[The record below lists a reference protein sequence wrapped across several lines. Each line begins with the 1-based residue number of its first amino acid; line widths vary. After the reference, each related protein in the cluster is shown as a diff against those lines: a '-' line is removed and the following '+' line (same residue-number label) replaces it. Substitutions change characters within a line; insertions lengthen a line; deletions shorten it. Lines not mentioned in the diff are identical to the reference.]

1 MAKISELPPITG
13 ANTRTED
20 LFVIVNL
27 VQGDDG
33 TSNITR
39 KELVEAIQYEIFS
52 RITITGG
59 TISGVRMSESRLDN
73 VEIDNSDIEDTTFI
87 RGSIDDTV
95 ITNSDANNIVM
106 TYSTFN
112 LGHLEN
118 NTANNITITQSDFS
132 DGTGNNNLLTN
143 TTLLDGSANNF
154 FIDNSTVNNSIITN
168 SEFNDG
174 TGNNVVLTNSTI
186 DDSTITDSTAN
197 NLTIGFST
205 FADGALSDS
214 TANNLTISVSTF
226 DDGTINNSDISGGTM
241 DETDITNATYT
252 DGDITNATIIDSSFA
267 NGTIEDSTANNT
279 IITNS
284 QFNDGTGNNV
294 TLTNSTI
301 DDSTISDSIIVDS
314 TFTGTMDQVV
324 STNMT
329 IRSSSADGMAA
340 NNSTF
345 ENGGIEQ
352 STFLGGTIQSSRLAD
367 FDMDLTKEFEAP
379 MDEESYFAIRNE
391 KTGDTEQISY
401 KQLFDE
407 VSKST
412 QQALKVHVDAGSGDD
427 TNIGSMLAP
436 VRTLERAFELCLEK
450 AGGEL
455 NRNAINNSVHIS
467 VGPGTYYTK
476 GNLQLPDDCSCT
488 STAGQYATV
497 IELEKGYENNNGI
510 LVGSGCY
517 VQGFAYQNFQVDNF
531 DFPEGGFAI
540 AYRPG
545 AKLLRSPYLRDSTQ
559 LSNFLR
565 QDVEPPLNPYNSKGT
580 LADLGRE
587 FTLEANI
594 TGNSATPADSLWKLD
609 DEVVFSSGAVGYLS
623 WDDSLDAL
631 KGVSPG
637 DVANLRKIR
646 VRNLKNGEG
655 FKVGDTITSESGGTG
670 TIQSIGIDDFPNRAV
685 GRGGG
690 CVLADRRVLDTDSL
704 YTYVLCFGFTP
715 RTQNGLGY
723 VARDGAGVNGIGSLS
738 IFVRCAFYALN
749 GGQMTLNNSGTQF
762 GDISMRA
769 KGTTT
774 FFAPKSTS
782 QAIVGN
788 TAFAQSIDYAGDD
801 IIDNVVDYLTSNT
814 ANGGL
819 GYQEYDSEKCL
830 RDSGIVL
837 DGTAYDIALDTNYW
851 GRLGGITYRSPISY
865 VVPGEQLEETKGA
878 LEYLRDRTKD
888 VFINANSEINQRIE
902 TSFSELLNVLEYGE
916 ENINPIIWRDTSIP
930 RTASRRLLQDN
941 KEFITGELIDWIEN
955 NDEFYAY
962 DSKACRRDVAD
973 YILPA
978 VKNDM
983 LFDTNYNSVT
993 AGRAYYMAAART
1005 VIENQNNETVSAYNR
1020 LKDQTNE
1027 LIDGDSYIASD
1038 RLDDAYDNIL
1048 QILEDKGSK
1057 FTPTTATYDPSTGL
1071 SVITLGGSKGL
1082 TIQTATYDPATG
1094 IMEATVGLKH
1104 EVNIGDHIWMK
1115 PESVTFSCNT
1125 GSGIANHAVPEAHHP
1140 YYNKP
1145 CPVIGTTS
1153 TTIRL
1158 NVGTGGSGQ
1167 YPHTFVSATPNAF
1180 TKGHGLSVGSYVLLK
1195 QGGLVFSCD
1204 RDNHRTRTGYPR
1216 AGDPA
1221 AGAPVEVLGATAT
1234 KITIDVGKSAIV
1246 DEHKFVSALPNAV
1259 SMLGDNIKFSDNA
1272 SIPAAKRN
1280 ARKQLQANREFLQ
1293 DMVEGYVESTYYR
1306 YDSNKCRRDVTSYI
1320 LPAVERDI
1328 LTGSNYNAIQTG
1340 IAYRAGTTLADNV
1353 INNQLPQTLG
1363 SMDQLKDGIKNTLTG
1378 FNVSNATY
1386 EPLTGIMVA
1395 TIGTGHKLTTN
1406 DSVRFAYEGITFSCD
1421 TGSGPTNHAVPEK
1434 HHPYYNKPCP
1444 ITAYDDTTITL
1455 NVGKSLSGN
1464 FAHTFVSAVP
1474 NAIQR
1479 AENVGAQFTPTDA
1492 TYDPATGRFE
1502 VTVGK
1507 HSLVPGDYVKFSNGG
1522 IVFSCDTGS
1531 GPANDAVPAAHH
1543 PYYNHPCPVHSV
1555 TTNTLVFMVGTGG
1568 TGQYPHT
1575 FVSAATNS
1583 LTEIIGL
1590 SDAGSVHRSDEAID
1604 KIKGILNSSNKTYTP
1619 SNATYDPVTGLTEIT
1634 VGAHDLQVGDEVL
1647 LAPNSLTFTC
1657 ALDGNATQHSYPSTT
1672 GRTPFTPTTASY
1684 VPETG
1689 EFTANIGTHKL
1700 QVGDHIWFAPRG
1712 ITFSCAIDGNATN
1725 HPVPEAHHPF
1735 YKKPAK
1741 ITSVNGNV
1749 IGCNVGAVANGGGV
1763 HTFVS
1768 AITGALQGERQHPA
1782 YKKPVVVAATT
1793 GTSFTVNVGTSS
1805 DTSAHSFVSA
1815 VADSVKTAKYIS
1827 TYTPYNATYDASTG
1841 VFVAFIGRHTFE
1853 AGDMAMI
1860 KPNSVIFTCTL
1871 DGGVTEHAA
1880 PASHHPAYRTPVEIA
1895 SVTADSITMNIGT
1908 GTGGTHTFVRAD
1920 VGAIDSDA
1928 LVFTDPASYVKHY
1941 TPTTATYN
1949 AVSGASVI
1957 TIPGH
1962 DLTTEDYVEFAPYS
1976 FTFTCAQDGD
1986 ATEHSYPRKGD
1997 FNYRTPMQVIGVS
2010 GNDVTVQLIA
2020 SSGGA
2025 HTFVSVAKDA
2035 VSKVSYNSQ
2044 GQYAREQ
2051 LQQNKEFLAKDV
2063 SAYLDTQYFVFNGEK
2078 CTRDSGFILD
2088 SVRRDM
2094 ATGGNWNSQFMGL
2107 GYRTG
2112 SLGANRVINEQLTET
2127 LASVAFLKAKVAA
2140 DPNVTGTALTRANA
2154 SFDEITTIMTSGA
2167 GAMSSTTFGAAAA
2180 ISDNHN
2186 QAGNQILLN
2195 KNFIKA
2201 EVTAY
2206 IANEFPSLTYDTA
2219 ACERDTGY
2227 LVDSIVQDVKFGG
2240 NTCSVNFSRLYF
2252 ENAMSVLPE
2261 DQKEPTYKTWEH
2273 VAEVIW
2279 SIVRDITI
2287 TPSTGNAIA
2296 QDDSGLDYGIF
2307 AANDA
2312 RDLVNIVTQV
2322 ISDDT
2327 LDYLPEYK
2335 EPAYERDM
2343 VDAAEA
2349 IDGMTENLSLA
2360 VIDYLR
2366 DEHNGLPYAKEVCE
2380 RDIGIMV
2387 DAISRDIEY
2396 GGNENTLE
2404 VFDYYFRRFDT
2415 TSADYEQQRSTNVLP
2430 VEVKGQ
2436 FRTLSEYE
2444 DTANV
2449 SGLREAI
2456 NVLPYEQR
2464 LPTQLAFNRLGSMA
2478 APVAAG
2484 TQQSNSYPTFT
2495 PTDATYNPATGI
2507 FVATIAAGHNLDTG
2521 STVYMKPNAVTF
2533 SCDMGQGGGAT
2544 NHAAPQPHHPYY
2556 NKGVRVIS
2564 STATTI
2570 TMNVGTG
2577 GSGQQPHTFVSAL
2590 ADSFSTGPFH
2600 LTTGNTASV
2609 AKAGEVAQLIYS
2621 VSNLI
2626 DKTNIEEDEMPTLV
2640 KASFD
2645 PNRTLARKQLQRN
2658 RDFIIDELQGYL
2670 KDRYYVFDGDKC
2682 KRDVGML
2689 IDAVRTDVL
2698 TGSNHNAVLNGVAY
2712 RIETVGTN
2720 KVINEQL
2727 VETIKGIEF
2736 AKTKA
2741 VAAVTDGDMKIKTEE
2756 AFDTIIEI
2764 MATGRSAAPAI
2775 AYGIAGPGSSR
2786 LNGRS
2791 QLQNNK
2797 AFLQAEITAW
2807 LAANRPSHSY
2817 DVAKCERDLGYLI
2830 DAASHDIQFGGNFGT
2845 LNFTKLY
2852 FENGVNVGL
2861 PADQIEPSA
2870 AAFAHIGDCVELIVQ
2885 DQDIGGLKSVGNA
2898 QTQNMLGGN
2907 AGAEVGAI
2915 AESLFDITAV
2925 AISSGSMLMA
2935 PAQVLPETSWA
2946 ETANAAAFAQ
2956 IDAIKDSVSSGL
2968 LAYLSEFFKVLPYSE
2983 AKCRRDTGYIIDA
2996 VSHDI
3001 QYGGNA
3007 ATVQTAG
3014 MYFENA
3020 VNTGLQ
3026 IEQRMGTRDA
3036 FLHLAKIVEHVV
3048 GAKSITT
3055 TLFPR
3060 TGKYYT
3066 GDIVTK
3072 YEYWNGIPSYQSTTA
3087 QDMAVHGANPD
3098 TCIETRKLVEIV
3110 ANAVDD
3116 NNETRNTIPE
3126 RIDVLQTWQ
3135 ADSFVTSKEAAER
3148 RSHIL
3153 AEGVVR
3159 YLSDTWNALSFPDA
3173 KCRRDIGYIIDAI
3186 SHDVQHSTNFA
3197 TLQSAGI
3204 YFENGVSV
3212 LPIDTR
3218 NQYADILQLLGD
3230 AVEQVVQELP
3240 VTNASNYT
3248 LIPQN
3253 TLGTAATATEGTEV
3267 HGLVEVIEQTVRNN
3281 NVESILRPTSTATW
3295 VDAGLTAAADKIVDN
3310 TEELAS
3316 DVTEHINSTFKVLD
3330 YSKAKCRRDT
3340 NYLLDAFS
3348 FDLNYGGNS
3357 ASRWNADFYFWN
3369 QIYRLPEDQRTPTAK
3384 SYRQLGRIVKDIV
3397 IGEYPGQKILG
3408 ELGTTV
3414 ESKKVE
3420 TLANI
3425 FYETQLYNDTKY
3437 LPVLEEPDY
3446 TYSNAIFTDAKGII
3460 KQRRKSLQKDTV
3472 RHVNSAYNFIDINLT
3487 RRDARNLLTAVVND
3501 FAYDKFNPDIPQ
3513 PSYSDNGSQNAVRT
3527 YTASF
3532 FDFDGTH
3539 VFPVFNP
3546 TTSGLKYKGSVNAF
3560 SDLSSI
3566 TGMKPNWAYIVA
3578 TDYATSFYT
3587 GDIYYWNGS
3596 SWVNDGANNTDLL
3609 DAFVGAWDSMKNY
3622 IITNLSPDAEHTAM
3636 ITGLFDDCLKDNIL
3650 RPQTLIFGSLVESIA
3665 HQFNG
3670 ASAGVN
3676 RNALPLNFRN
3686 LGAAIS
3692 AIASV
3697 LNENGG
3703 RIRWSGADELNNQYF
3718 ARGLRINGRTGRI
3731 EGRPFT
3737 SSVRKLARRASN
3749 SRAVV

>member
-13 ANTRTED
+13 GNTRSED

-52 RITITGG
+52 RIKITGG
-59 TISGVRMSESRLDN
+59 TISGVVMSDSRLNN
-73 VEIDNSDIEDTTFI
+73 VEIDNSEIEDTIFR

-118 NTANNITITQSDFS
+118 NTANNITITYSDFS
-132 DGTGNNNLLTN
+132 EGTGNNNTFDN
-143 TTLLDGSANNF
+143 TTLFTGTANNF
-154 FIDNSTVNNSIITN
+154 SIFNSTVNNSIITN

-174 TGNNVVLTNSTI
+174 TGNNVTLTNSTI

-197 NLTIGFST
+197 NLTIGFSS
-205 FADGALSDS
+205 FADGTLSNS
-214 TANNLTISVSTF
+214 TANNLVINASTF
-226 DDGTINNSDISGGTM
+226 NDGDINNSDISGGTA
-241 DETDITNATYT
+241 DAVDITNSTYT
-252 DGDITNATIIDSSFA
+252 DGTVVNADISDSDFTT
-267 NGTIEDSTANNT
+267 GTITDSTANNVV
-279 IITNS
+279 ITS
-284 QFNDGTGNNV
+284 SEFNDGTGNNV

-301 DDSTISDSIIVDS
+301 DRSLISGSEIVDS
-314 TFTGTMDQVV
+314 EFTGTMENVV

-329 IRSSSADGMAA
+329 IRSSTADGLGA

-352 STFLGGTIQSSRLAD
+352 STFTGGVIDRSRLAD

-412 QQALKVHVDAGSGDD
+412 AQALKVHADAASGDD
-427 TNIGSMLAP
+427 SNLGTMLAP
-436 VRTLERAFELCLEK
+436 VKTLERAFELCLEK

-455 NRNAINNSVHIS
+455 NRNAINNAVHIS

-476 GNLQLPDDCSCT
+476 GNLMLPDDCSCT

-497 IELEKGYENNNGI
+497 IELLPGYENNNGI
-510 LVGSGCY
+510 LVGSGGY
-517 VQGFAYQNFQVDNF
+517 VQGFGYQNFKVDNF

-580 LADLGRE
+580 LADLGQT
-587 FTLEANI
+587 FVLETNI
-594 TGNSATPADSLWKLD
+594 TGNSSTPADSLWKLD
-609 DEVVFSSGAVGYLS
+609 DEIQFSSGGVGYLS

-631 KGVSPG
+631 QGTVPG
-637 DVANLRKIR
+637 DVANLRTIR
-646 VRNLKNGEG
+646 VRNLKNGQG
-655 FKVGDTITSESGGTG
+655 FAVGDTITSESGGTG
-670 TIQSIGIDDFPNRAV
+670 KIQSIGIDDFPNRAV

-769 KGTTT
+769 KGTTQ
-774 FFAPKSTS
+774 FFAPKST
-782 QAIVGN
+782 AVPIIGN
-788 TAFAQSIDYAGDD
+788 TAFAESIDYSADLVIDD
-801 IIDNVVDYLTSNT
+801 MVDYLTSNT

-837 DGTAYDIALDTNYW
+837 DGTGYDIALDTNYW

-878 LEYLRDRTKD
+878 LEYLRDQTKQ
-888 VFINANSEINQRIE
+888 VFITGNSEINQRIE

-916 ENINPIIWRDTSIP
+916 ENINPIIWRDTSTP

-941 KEFITGELIDWIEN
+941 KELITGELIDWIEN

-962 DSKACRRDVAD
+962 DSKACRRDVSD

-993 AGRAYYMAAART
+993 AGRAYYMMAAKT
-1005 VIENQNNETVSAYNR
+1005 VMENQNNETVAAYER
-1020 LKDQTNE
+1020 LKDQTNK
-1027 LIDGDSYIASD
+1027 LIDGDSYVASD
-1038 RLDDAYDNIL
+1038 RLDDSYDNIL
-1048 QILEDKGSK
+1048 QILENKGTK
-1057 FTPTTATYDPSTGL
+1057 FNPTTATYDPATGL

-1082 TIQTATYDPATG
+1082 TVQTATYDPATG
-1094 IMEATVGLKH
+1094 ILEATVGLKH
-1104 EVNIGDHIWMK
+1104 EVKTGDHIWMK
-1115 PESVTFSCNT
+1115 PESIIFSCNM
-1125 GSGIANHAVPEAHHP
+1125 GSGVQNHASPAAHHP

-1145 CPVIGTTS
+1145 CPVIGVSATTV
-1153 TTIRL
+1153 RL
-1158 NVGTGGSGQ
+1158 NVGTGGTGQ
-1167 YPHTFVSATPNAF
+1167 VPHTFVSATPNAF
-1180 TKGHGLSVGSYVLLK
+1180 TKGHGLSEGSYVLLK
-1195 QGGLVFSCD
+1195 TGGLVFSCT

-1221 AGAPVEVLGATAT
+1221 AGVPVEVLGANAS

-1259 SMLGDNIKFSDNA
+1259 STLGDNITWSNNS
-1272 SIPAAKRN
+1272 SIPAAKRD
-1280 ARKQLQANREFLQ
+1280 ARKQLQANRTFLQ
-1293 DMVEGYVESTYYR
+1293 DMIEGYVEDTYYR
-1306 YDSNKCRRDVTSYI
+1306 YDSNKCRRDVTQYI

-1363 SMDQLKDGIKNTLTG
+1363 SMDTLKSRLNNTTVG
-1378 FNVSNATY
+1378 FTPSDASYNPAS
-1386 EPLTGIMVA
+1386 GIMVA
-1395 TIGTGHKLTTN
+1395 TIGAGHGLVTGDHI
-1406 DSVRFAYEGITFSCD
+1406 RFAFEGIVHSCD
-1421 TGSGPTNHAVPEK
+1421 AGSGVANHPSPQA

-1444 ITAYDDTTITL
+1444 IIAHDDTTITMQ
-1455 NVGKSLSGN
+1455 VGKSTN
-1464 FAHTFVSAVP
+1464 YPHTFVSAVT
-1474 NAIQR
+1474 NAIMP
-1479 AENVGAQFTPTDA
+1479 ADAVGAQFTPTTA
-1492 TYDPATGRFE
+1492 SYDPTTGRFE
-1502 VTVGK
+1502 ATVGK
-1507 HSLVPGDYVKFSNGG
+1507 HTLQPGDYVQFSDGG

-1531 GPANDAVPAAHH
+1531 GVQNDAVPAAGH
-1543 PYYNHPCPVHSV
+1543 PYFNHPCPVHSV
-1555 TTNTLVFMVGTGG
+1555 TTNTIVCMVGTGG
-1568 TGQYPHT
+1568 SNVHT
-1575 FVSAATNS
+1575 FVSAADNS
-1583 LTEIIGL
+1583 ITEIIGL
-1590 SDAGSVHRSDEAID
+1590 SDSASIHRSDEAID
-1604 KIKGILNSSNKTYTP
+1604 KVKQILNSGNKIYTP
-1619 SNATYDPVTGLTEIT
+1619 SNATYNPVTGLTEIT
-1634 VGAHDLQVGDEVL
+1634 VGAHDLQIGDEVL
-1647 LAPNSLTFTC
+1647 LAPDSLTFTC
-1657 ALDGNATQHSYPSTT
+1657 ATDGNATQHTYPTT
-1672 GRTPFTPTTASY
+1672 TIASFTPTTASY
-1684 VPETG
+1684 VPSTG
-1689 EFTANIGTHKL
+1689 EFTANIGPHKL
-1700 QVGDHIWFAPRG
+1700 TIGDEIEFATRG
-1712 ITFSCAIDGNATN
+1712 ITFTCELDGNLTTHSA
-1725 HPVPEAHHPF
+1725 PEPHHPF
-1735 YKKPAK
+1735 YKKPVK
-1741 ITSVNGNV
+1741 ITSVDGDT

-1768 AITGALQGERQHPA
+1768 AITNAIKGERQHPA
-1782 YKKPVVVAATT
+1782 YKKPVVVAQTSA
-1793 GTSFTVNVGTSS
+1793 TSFTVNVGPSS
-1805 DTSAHSFVSA
+1805 DVSVHTFVSA
-1815 VADSVKTAKYIS
+1815 TANSVKTAKYIS
-1827 TYTPYNATYDASTG
+1827 THTPYNATYDASTG
-1841 VFVAFIGRHTFE
+1841 EFVAFIGKHAFE
-1853 AGDMAMI
+1853 AGDMIML
-1860 KPNSVIFTCTL
+1860 KPNSVIMTCDL

-1880 PASHHPAYRTPVEIA
+1880 PAAHHPAYRTPVELL

-1908 GTGGTHTFVRAD
+1908 GTGGVHTFVRAD

-1962 DLTTEDYVEFAPYS
+1962 DLTTEDYVEFTPYS
-1976 FTFTCAQDGD
+1976 FTFTCAQDGN

-2025 HTFVSVAKDA
+2025 HTFVSVAKEC
-2035 VSKVSYNSQ
+2035 VSKVTYNSQ

-2051 LQQNKEFLAKDV
+2051 LQQNKEYLAKDV
-2063 SAYLDTQYFVFNGEK
+2063 SAYLDTQFFTFDGEK

-2088 SVRRDM
+2088 AVRRDI
-2094 ATGGNWNSQFMGL
+2094 ATDGNWNSQFMGL
-2107 GYRTG
+2107 GYVTG
-2112 SLGANRVINEQLTET
+2112 SAGANKVINDQLTET

-2140 DPNVTGTALTRANA
+2140 DPNVTGTALTRANQ
-2154 SFDEITTIMTSGA
+2154 SFDEITTIMGGGSASATRWGA
-2167 GAMSSTTFGAAAA
+2167 VAAL
-2180 ISDNHN
+2180 SDGHN
-2186 QAGNQILLN
+2186 NAGNQILLN
-2195 KNFIKA
+2195 KAFIQA
-2201 EVTAY
+2201 EVAAY
-2206 IANEFPSLTYDTA
+2206 IAQEFPTLTYDNA
-2219 ACERDTGY
+2219 ACQRDTGY
-2227 LVDSIVQDVKFGG
+2227 LVDSIIQDVKFGG
-2240 NTCSVNFSRLYF
+2240 NTCSVNFARLYF
-2252 ENAMSVLPE
+2252 ENAVSVLPA
-2261 DQKEPTYKTWEH
+2261 DQVEPTYKTWEH
-2273 VAEVIW
+2273 IAEVVWQI
-2279 SIVRDITI
+2279 IRDITV
-2287 TPSTGNAIA
+2287 TVTTGNAVS
-2296 QDDSGLDYGIF
+2296 QDESGSDYGFEI
-2307 AANDA
+2307 ANLG
-2312 RDLVNIVTQV
+2312 RDRVNIITKV
-2322 ISDDT
+2322 ISENT
-2327 LDYLPEYK
+2327 LDFLPKYI
-2335 EPAYERDM
+2335 EPNYELDM
-2343 VDAAEA
+2343 VDAAQA
-2349 IDGMTENLSLA
+2349 IDGQSENLSLA
-2360 VIDYLR
+2360 VIDMLR
-2366 DEHNGLPYAKEVCE
+2366 DDHNGLPFKSAVCE

-2387 DAISRDIEY
+2387 DALSRDIEY
-2396 GGNENTLE
+2396 GGNENLLE
-2404 VFDYYFRRFDT
+2404 VFDYYFRKFDSQ
-2415 TSADYEQQRSTNVLP
+2415 SADYEQQRSTNVLP
-2430 VEVKGQ
+2430 IEVKGQ
-2436 FRTLSEYE
+2436 FRTLSNYE

-2464 LPTQLAFNRLGSMA
+2464 LPTQLAFRRLAGQVG
-2478 APVAAG
+2478 PIVAG
-2484 TQQSNSYPTFT
+2484 VQQAQTNPKFT
-2495 PTDATYNPATGI
+2495 ATDASYDPATGI
-2507 FVATIAAGHNLDTG
+2507 FVATIPAGHLLDTG
-2521 STVYMKPNAVTF
+2521 SVVYLKPNGFTF
-2533 SCDMGQGGGAT
+2533 SCDMGQGGGVT
-2544 NHAAPQPHHPYY
+2544 NHAAPQPHHPFY
-2556 NKGVRVIS
+2556 NKGVKVIS

-2570 TMNVGTG
+2570 TLNVGDG

-2590 ADSFSTGPFH
+2590 ADSISTGPYH
-2600 LTTGNTASV
+2600 LTDGTAASL
-2609 AKAGEVAQLIYS
+2609 AKSGEAAQLIYAIAD
-2621 VSNLI
+2621 LI
-2626 DKTNIEEDEMPTLV
+2626 DNTNIEAAEMPTLV

-2670 KDRYYVFDGDKC
+2670 HDRYYVFDGDKC
-2682 KRDVGML
+2682 KRDVNML
-2689 IDAVRTDVL
+2689 IDAVKTDIL
-2698 TGSNHNAVLNGVAY
+2698 TGSNHNAVLNGTAY
-2712 RIETVGTN
+2712 RINTVGTN

-2727 VETIKGIEF
+2727 TETVKGIEF
-2736 AKTKA
+2736 ARDKA
-2741 VAAVTDGDMKIKTEE
+2741 IEAVTDGSMKIKTAE
-2756 AFDTIIEI
+2756 AFNEIIDI
-2764 MATGRSAAPAI
+2764 MVNGRAAADAI
-2775 AYGIAGPGSSR
+2775 VYGTAGPGPSR

-2791 QLQNNK
+2791 QLLNNRT
-2797 AFLQAEITAW
+2797 FLIAEMTAW
-2807 LAANRPSHSY
+2807 LAANRPSLSY
-2817 DVAKCERDLGYLI
+2817 DVAKCERDTGYAL
-2830 DAASHDIQFGGNFGT
+2830 DAIAHDIQFGGNFAT

-2861 PADQIEPSA
+2861 PLDQVEPSA
-2870 AAFAHIGDCVELIVQ
+2870 AAFAHLGDCAKLIVQ
-2885 DQDIGGLKSVGNA
+2885 DTDIGGLKSAGNTE
-2898 QTQNMLGGN
+2898 TQNVLGAN
-2907 AGAEVGAI
+2907 AGVLVGGI
-2915 AESLFDITAV
+2915 AESLFDITSTAV
-2925 AISSGSMLMA
+2925 SSGTMLMA
-2935 PAQVLPETSWA
+2935 PSQVFPDPASFGTVNQTAYA
-2946 ETANAAAFAQ
+2946 E
-2956 IDAIKDSVSSGL
+2956 IEAIKDSVGTGL
-2968 LAYLSEFFKVLPYSE
+2968 LAYLSEFFQVLPYSE
-2983 AKCRRDTGYIIDA
+2983 TKCRRDTGYIIDA
-2996 VSHDI
+2996 ISHDI

-3048 GAKSITT
+3048 GGKSITT
-3055 TLFPR
+3055 TMFPR

-3072 YEYWNGIPSYQSTTA
+3072 YEYWNGIPSYSNTA
-3087 QDMAVHGANPD
+3087 QDMATVGANPD
-3098 TCIETRKLVEIV
+3098 TCIAARKLTEII

-3116 NNETRNTIPE
+3116 NIETRNTIPE
-3126 RIDVLQTWQ
+3126 RIDVLQTWM
-3135 ADSFVTSKEAAER
+3135 ADSFVTSKEAVER
-3148 RSHIL
+3148 RSDIF
-3153 AEGVVR
+3153 AEAVIT
-3159 YLSDTWNALSFPDA
+3159 YLSKEWNALSFPDA

-3186 SHDVQHSTNFA
+3186 SHDIQHDTNFA

-3212 LPIDTR
+3212 LPVDTQ

-3230 AVEQVVQELP
+3230 AVEQVVQEIP

-3248 LIPQN
+3248 LTPQN
-3253 TLGTAATATEGTEV
+3253 TLGTAATATEGTQV
-3267 HGLVEVIEQTVRNN
+3267 HALVGIIEQ
-3281 NVESILRPTSTATW
+3281 SIRDNDTDAIPRPTSTAGW
-3295 VDAGLTAAADKIVDN
+3295 VDAELTAAASKIVDN
-3310 TEELAS
+3310 TEELAA
-3316 DVTEHINSTFKVLD
+3316 DVTEFINSNFKVLD

-3340 NYLLDAFS
+3340 GYLLDAFS
-3348 FDLNYGGNS
+3348 FDLNFGGNS

-3369 QIYRLPEDQRTPTAK
+3369 QVYRLPEDQRTPTAK
-3384 SYRQLGRIVKDIV
+3384 SYRQLGKICKDIV
-3397 IGEYPGQKILG
+3397 IGEYPGQSILG
-3408 ELGTTV
+3408 ELGTEV

-3420 TLANI
+3420 GLANI

-3437 LPVLEEPDY
+3437 LPVLLEADY
-3446 TYSNAIFTDAKGII
+3446 TYSNSIFTDAQSII
-3460 KQRRKSLQKDTV
+3460 GQRRKQLQKDTV
-3472 RHVNSAYNFIDINLT
+3472 RHVNSAYNFIDINLA

-3501 FAYDKFNPDIPQ
+3501 FAYDKFNPDVPQ
-3513 PSYSDNGSQNAVRT
+3513 PTYSDNGSQNAVRT

-3532 FDFDGTH
+3532 FNYDGTH

-3546 TTSGLKYKGSVNAF
+3546 SDSTLGLKYKGSVSSFA
-3560 SDLSSI
+3560 DLSTI
-3566 TGMKPNWAYIVA
+3566 TGMKPKWSYIVA
-3578 TDYATSFYT
+3578 TDYTTNFYA

-3596 SWVNDGANNTDLL
+3596 AWTAAGQNNTDLL
-3609 DAFVGAWDSMKNY
+3609 DAFAGAWTRMKTY
-3622 IITNLSPDAEHTAM
+3622 INTNLAPDAEHQNM
-3636 ITGLFDDCLKDNIL
+3636 ITGLFDDCLTDNIL
-3650 RPQTLIFGSLVESIA
+3650 RPETLIFGSLVESIA

>member
-59 TISGVRMSESRLDN
+59 NISGVVLRDSRIDN
-73 VEIDNSDIEDTTFI
+73 VQMDNSEIEDTEFL

-95 ITNSDANNIVM
+95 MTNSVANNIAIGA
-106 TYSTFN
+106 STFT
-112 LGHLEN
+112 GGEIFDS
-118 NTANNITITQSDFS
+118 TANNVTITFSDFS
-132 DGTGNNNLLTN
+132 DGTGNNNVFTN
-143 TTLLDGSANNF
+143 TDLLGGTANDFIITSSELNDSTANNVTITSSKLF
-154 FIDNSTVNNSIITN
+154 DSEANNVIITN

-186 DDSTITDSTAN
+186 DNSAIINSTAN
-197 NLTIGFST
+197 NTVIT
-205 FADGALSDS
+205 DSDF
-214 TANNLTISVSTF
+214 NNGDITS
-226 DDGTINNSDISGGTM
+226 SDIVDGTM
-241 DETDITNATYT
+241 DNTDIVNATYT
-252 DGDITNATIIDSSFA
+252 DGDIDNATIINSSYTD
-267 NGTIEDSTANNT
+267 GTIANSTANN
-279 IITNS
+279 IVITSS
-284 QFNDGTGNNV
+284 QFNEGTGNNV

-301 DDSTISDSIIVDS
+301 DDSTITDSVISGSTYTGTMDNVVATNMSIGSSTAEGLSANGSSFDNGTISGS
-314 TFTGTMDQVV
+314 TFTGVIDK
-324 STNMT
+324 
-329 IRSSSADGMAA
+329 
-340 NNSTF
+340 
-345 ENGGIEQ
+345 
-352 STFLGGTIQSSRLAD
+352 SRLAD

-379 MDEESYFAIRNE
+379 MDDESYFAIRNE
-391 KTGDTEQISY
+391 KTGDTEQINFS
-401 KQLFDE
+401 QLFSE
-407 VSKST
+407 VSKKT
-412 QQALKVHVDAGSGDD
+412 AQALKVHADAGSGDD
-427 TNIGSMLAP
+427 KNPGTMLAP

-455 NRNAINNSVHIS
+455 DRNAINNAVHIS

-476 GNLQLPDDCSCT
+476 GNLMLPDDCSCT

-497 IELEKGYENNNGI
+497 IEMLPGYENNNGI

-517 VQGFAYQNFQVDNF
+517 VQGFGYQNFKVDNF

-580 LADLGRE
+580 LADLGQT
-587 FTLEANI
+587 FVLETNI
-594 TGNSATPADSLWKLD
+594 TGNNIDPTLSLWKLD
-609 DEVVFSSGAVGYLS
+609 DEVVFSSGAVGFLS

-631 KGVSPG
+631 KGTVPG
-637 DVANLRKIR
+637 DINQTRTIR

-655 FKVGDTITSESGGTG
+655 FKVGDTVTSESGGTG
-670 TIQSIGIDDFPNRAV
+670 VIQSIGIDDFPNRAV

-769 KGTTT
+769 KGTTE
-774 FFAPKSTS
+774 FFKPKAT
-782 QAIVGN
+782 AVPIIGN
-788 TAFAQSIDYAGDD
+788 TAFAESIEYGKDL
-801 IIDNVVDYLTSNT
+801 IIDDMVSHLTANS

-830 RDSGIVL
+830 RDSGIVV
-837 DGTAYDIALDTNYW
+837 DGTGYDVALDTNYW

-878 LEYLRDRTKD
+878 LEHLRDQTKQ
-888 VFINANSEINQRIE
+888 VFIAADSEINQRIE

-916 ENINPIIWRDTSIP
+916 ESINPIIWQDTSVP
-930 RTASRRLLQDN
+930 RTAARKLLQDN
-941 KEFITGELIDWIEN
+941 KEFITEELIDWIEN

-962 DSKACRRDVAD
+962 DSKACRRDVSD

-993 AGRAYYMAAART
+993 AGRAYYMMAAKT
-1005 VIENQNNETVSAYNR
+1005 VMENQNNETVSAYKR

-1027 LIDGDSYIASD
+1027 LIDGVSILGSD
-1038 RLDDAYDNIL
+1038 RLDDSYDNIL

-1057 FTPTTATYDPSTGL
+1057 FTPTTATYDPVTGL

-1082 TIQTATYDPATG
+1082 TVTNATYDPATG
-1094 IMEATVGLKH
+1094 IMEATVGSKH
-1104 EVNIGDHIWMK
+1104 EVKTGDHIWIK
-1115 PESVTFSCNT
+1115 PESVTFSCDM
-1125 GSGIANHAVPEAHHP
+1125 GSGQVNHAVPEAHHP

-1145 CPVIGTTS
+1145 CPVIGTTA
-1153 TTIRL
+1153 TTVRL
-1158 NVGTGGSGQ
+1158 NVGTGGTGQ
-1167 YPHTFVSATPNAF
+1167 VPHTFVSATPNAF
-1180 TKGHGLSVGSYVLLK
+1180 TKGHGLSEGSYVLLK
-1195 QGGLVFSCD
+1195 TGGLVFSCT
-1204 RDNHRTRTGYPR
+1204 RDNNRTRTSYPR

-1221 AGAPVEVLGATAT
+1221 AGTPIEVLGANAS
-1234 KITIDVGKSAIV
+1234 KITINVGKSAIV
-1246 DEHKFVSALPNAV
+1246 DDHTFVSALPNAV
-1259 SMLGDNIKFSDNA
+1259 SMLGQNITWSNDV

-1280 ARKQLQANREFLQ
+1280 ARKQLQANRTFIQ
-1293 DMVEGYVESTYYR
+1293 DMIEGYIEDTYYR
-1306 YDSNKCRRDVTSYI
+1306 YDSNKCRRDVTQYI

-1353 INNQLPQTLG
+1353 INNQLVQTLG
-1363 SMDQLKDGIKNTLTG
+1363 SMDTLKSRLNNTTTG
-1378 FNVSNATY
+1378 FTPSTATY

-1395 TIGTGHKLTTN
+1395 TIGSGHGLVTGDH
-1406 DSVRFAYEGITFSCD
+1406 VRFAFEGITFSCD
-1421 TGSGPTNHAVPEK
+1421 TGSGPTNHAVPES

-1444 ITAYDDTTITL
+1444 IVAHDATTITL
-1455 NVGKSLSGN
+1455 NVGKSVGSN
-1464 FAHTFVSAVP
+1464 YAHTFVSALT
-1474 NAIQR
+1474 NAIMP
-1479 AENVGAQFTPTDA
+1479 ADAVGAQFTPTTA
-1492 TYDPATGRFE
+1492 TYDPATGKFE
-1502 VTVGK
+1502 ATVGK
-1507 HSLVPGDYVKFSNGG
+1507 HSLQPGDYVQFSDGG

-1531 GPANDAVPAAHH
+1531 GAQNDAVPASHH
-1543 PYYNHPCPVHSV
+1543 PYFNHPCPIEAV
-1555 TTNTLVFMVGTGG
+1555 TSNTIIMNVGKGG

-1575 FVSAATNS
+1575 FVSAADNS
-1583 LTEIIGL
+1583 ITEIIGL
-1590 SDAGSVHRSDEAID
+1590 SDAGSIHRSDEAID
-1604 KIKGILNSSNKTYTP
+1604 KIKQILNSGNKIYTP
-1619 SNATYDPVTGLTEIT
+1619 SNATYDPVSGLTEIT

-1657 ALDGNATQHSYPSTT
+1657 ATDGNATQHTYPTT
-1672 GRTPFTPTTASY
+1672 TITNFTPTDASY
-1684 VPETG
+1684 IPSTG
-1689 EFTANIGTHKL
+1689 EFTANIGAHKL
-1700 QVGDHIWFAPRG
+1700 KVGDHIEFAPKG
-1712 ITFSCAIDGNATN
+1712 ITFTCTIDGNQTQHSA
-1725 HPVPEAHHPF
+1725 PEPHHTF
-1735 YKKPAK
+1735 WKKPVK

-1749 IGCNVGAVANGGGV
+1749 IGCNVGAVANGGGT

-1768 AITGALQGERQHPA
+1768 AVTNAIKGERQHPA
-1782 YKKPVVVAATT
+1782 YKKPVVVAATSA
-1793 GTSFTVNVGTSS
+1793 TSFTVNVGTSS
-1805 DTSAHSFVSA
+1805 DVSVHTFISATA
-1815 VADSVKTAKYIS
+1815 NSVKSAKYIS
-1827 TYTPYNATYDASTG
+1827 THTPYNATYDASTG
-1841 VFVAFIGRHTFE
+1841 EFVAFIGSHAFE
-1853 AGDMAMI
+1853 AGDMVMI
-1860 KPNSVIFTCTL
+1860 KPNSVVFTCTL
-1871 DGGVTEHAA
+1871 DGNVTEHAA
-1880 PASHHPAYRTPVEIA
+1880 PAPHHPAYRTPVELTA
-1895 SVTADSITMNIGT
+1895 VTTDSITMNIGT
-1908 GTGGTHTFVRAD
+1908 GTGGTHTYVRSE

-1949 AVSGASVI
+1949 AVSGVSVL

-1962 DLTTEDYVEFAPYS
+1962 DLTTEDYIEFTPYS
-1976 FTFTCAQDGD
+1976 FTFTCAQDGN

-2010 GNDVTVQLIA
+2010 GDDVTVQLIA

-2025 HTFVSVAKDA
+2025 HTFVSVTKES
-2035 VSKVSYNSQ
+2035 VSKVTYNSQ

-2051 LQQNKEFLAKDV
+2051 LQQNKEYLAKDV
-2063 SAYLDTQYFVFNGEK
+2063 SAYLDTQFFTFDGDK

-2088 SVRRDM
+2088 AVRRDL
-2094 ATGGNWNSQFMGL
+2094 ATDGNWNSQFMGL
-2107 GYRTG
+2107 GYVTG
-2112 SLGANRVINEQLTET
+2112 SAGANKVINDQLTET

-2154 SFDEITTIMTSGA
+2154 SFDEITTIMGGGSASATQFGA
-2167 GAMSSTTFGAAAA
+2167 GAALS
-2180 ISDNHN
+2180 NEHN
-2186 QAGNQILLN
+2186 QAGNQLLLN
-2195 KNFIKA
+2195 KPFIKA
-2201 EVTAY
+2201 EVAAY
-2206 IANEFPSLTYDTA
+2206 ITQEFPSLTYDNA
-2219 ACERDTGY
+2219 ACQRDTGY
-2227 LVDSIVQDVKFGG
+2227 LVDSIIQDVKFGG
-2240 NTCSVNFSRLYF
+2240 NTCSVNFARLYF
-2252 ENAMSVLPE
+2252 ENAVSVLPA
-2261 DQKEPTYKTWEH
+2261 DQIEPTYKTWEH
-2273 VAEVIW
+2273 IAEVVWQI
-2279 SIVRDITI
+2279 IRDITI
-2287 TPSTGNAIA
+2287 TATTGNAVS
-2296 QDDSGLDYGIF
+2296 QDESGLDYGIEV
-2307 AANDA
+2307 ANLA
-2312 RDLVNIVTQV
+2312 RDRVNIVTKV
-2322 ISDDT
+2322 ISENT
-2327 LDYLPEYK
+2327 LDFLPKYI
-2335 EPAYERDM
+2335 EPNYELDM
-2343 VDAAEA
+2343 VDAANA
-2349 IDGMTENLSLA
+2349 IDGQTENLSLA
-2360 VIDYLR
+2360 VIDMLR
-2366 DEHNGLPYAKEVCE
+2366 DEHNGLPFKKATCE
-2380 RDIGIMV
+2380 RDVGLMV
-2387 DAISRDIEY
+2387 DALSRDIEY
-2396 GGNENTLE
+2396 GGNENLLE
-2404 VFDYYFRRFDT
+2404 VFDYYFRKFDGQ
-2415 TSADYEQQRSTNVLP
+2415 SADYEQQRSTNVLP

-2436 FRTLSEYE
+2436 FKTLSNYE

-2464 LPTQLAFNRLGSMA
+2464 LPTQLAFRRLASMVG
-2478 APVAAG
+2478 PITAG
-2484 TQQSNSYPTFT
+2484 VQQTQTHPKFT
-2495 PTDATYNPATGI
+2495 ATDATYDPATGI
-2507 FVATIAAGHNLDTG
+2507 FVATIPAGHLLDTG
-2521 STVYMKPNAVTF
+2521 SVVYLKPNGFTF
-2533 SCDMGQGGGAT
+2533 SCDMGQGGGVT
-2544 NHAAPQPHHPYY
+2544 NHAAPQPHHPFY
-2556 NKGVRVIS
+2556 NKGVKVIS

-2570 TMNVGTG
+2570 TLNVGDG

-2590 ADSFSTGPFH
+2590 ADSISTGPYH
-2600 LTTGNTASV
+2600 ITDGTVASSTKS
-2609 AKAGEVAQLIYS
+2609 AEATQLI
-2621 VSNLI
+2621 NAIADLI
-2626 DKTNIEEDEMPTLV
+2626 DNTNIEASEMPTLV

-2682 KRDVGML
+2682 KRDVSML
-2689 IDAVRTDVL
+2689 IDAVKTDVL

-2712 RIETVGTN
+2712 RIETAGTN

-2727 VETIKGIEF
+2727 VETVKGIEF
-2736 AKTKA
+2736 ARDKA
-2741 VAAVTDGDMKIKTEE
+2741 IEAVTDGGMKIKTAE
-2756 AFDTIIEI
+2756 AFNEIIDI
-2764 MATGRSAAPAI
+2764 MQNGRSAANAI
-2775 AYGIAGPGSSR
+2775 DYTNTSPSIERVNA
-2786 LNGRS
+2786 RS

-2797 AFLQAEITAW
+2797 VFLQAEITAW

-2817 DVAKCERDLGYLI
+2817 DVAKCERDTGYLI
-2830 DAASHDIQFGGNFGT
+2830 DAIAHDIQFGGNFAT

-2870 AAFAHIGDCVELIVQ
+2870 AAFAHLGDCAELIAL
-2885 DQDIGGLKSVGNA
+2885 DTDIGVLKSAGNA
-2898 QTQNMLGGN
+2898 ETQSFAGGS
-2907 AGAEVGAI
+2907 AQAAVSAEV
-2915 AESLFDITAV
+2915 ESLFDITAT
-2925 AISSGSMLMA
+2925 AITSGSMLMA
-2935 PAQVLPETSWA
+2935 PAQVFPDPSNAVWTSV
-2946 ETANAAAFAQ
+2946 NSAAFAE
-2956 IDAIKDSVSSGL
+2956 IDAIKDSVGTGL
-2968 LAYLSEFFKVLPYSE
+2968 LAYLSEFYQVLPYSE
-2983 AKCRRDTGYIIDA
+2983 EKCRRDTGYIIDA

-3014 MYFENA
+3014 MYFENGT
-3020 VNTGLQ
+3020 NTGLQ

-3048 GAKSITT
+3048 GGKSITT
-3055 TLFPR
+3055 TLYPR

-3072 YEYWNGIPSYQSTTA
+3072 YEYWNGIPSYQATTA
-3087 QDMAVHGANPD
+3087 QDMKVVGANPN
-3098 TCIETRKLVEIV
+3098 TCIEARKLTEIV

-3116 NNETRNTIPE
+3116 SVELRNTIPE
-3126 RIDVLQTWQ
+3126 RIDVLQTWM
-3135 ADSFVTSKEAAER
+3135 ADSFVTSKEAVER
-3148 RSHIL
+3148 RSDIL
-3153 AEGVVR
+3153 AEAVIS
-3159 YLSDTWNALSFPDA
+3159 YLSKTHNALSFPEA
-3173 KCRRDIGYIIDAI
+3173 KCRRDIGYIIDSI
-3186 SHDVQHSTNFA
+3186 SHDIQHDTNFA

-3212 LPIDTR
+3212 LPVDTKT
-3218 NQYADILQLLGD
+3218 QYADILQLLGD
-3230 AVEQVVQELP
+3230 VVEQVVQETP
-3240 VTNASNYT
+3240 VTNASTYT
-3248 LIPQN
+3248 YTPQN
-3253 TLGTAATATEGTEV
+3253 TLGTAATATEGTQV
-3267 HGLVEVIEQTVRNN
+3267 HALVGIIEDVVRADDTDA
-3281 NVESILRPTSTATW
+3281 IPRPVSSASWIPAELT
-3295 VDAGLTAAADKIVDN
+3295 TAANMIVDN
-3310 TEELAS
+3310 TEELAA
-3316 DVTEHINSTFKVLD
+3316 DVTEFINSSFNVLD

-3348 FDLNYGGNS
+3348 FDLNFGGNS

-3384 SYRQLGRIVKDIV
+3384 SYRQLGKICKDIV
-3397 IGEYPGQKILG
+3397 LGEYLGQSVLG
-3408 ELGTTV
+3408 ELGTSV
-3414 ESKKVE
+3414 ESTKVE
-3420 TLANI
+3420 GLANI

-3446 TYSNAIFTDAKGII
+3446 SYSATTFVDA
-3460 KQRRKSLQKDTV
+3460 QNVLQTRRKQLQKDTV
-3472 RHVNSAYNFIDINLT
+3472 RYVNATYNFLDINLT
-3487 RRDARNLLTAVVND
+3487 RRDASNLLTAVYND
-3501 FAYDKFNPDIPQ
+3501 FAYDKFNPDVPQ

-3527 YTASF
+3527 FTASF
-3532 FDFDGTH
+3532 FNYDGTH

-3546 TTSGLKYKGSVNAF
+3546 TMQGLKYKGSVNSY
-3560 SDLSSI
+3560 SDLGNV
-3566 TGMKPNWAYIVA
+3566 TGMKPNYAYIVA
-3578 TDYATSFYT
+3578 TNLAVSNFA
-3587 GDIYYWNGS
+3587 GDIYYWNGTT
-3596 SWVNDGANNTDLL
+3596 WVLEGANNTDLL
-3609 DAFVGAWDSMKNY
+3609 DSFTGAWDRMRDY

-3636 ITGLFDDCLKDNIL
+3636 INGLFNDCLKDNVL
-3650 RPQTLIFGSLVESIA
+3650 RPEVLVFGSLVESIA

-3697 LNENGG
+3697 LNESGG